1 MSKGGGAAPA
11 QQTTSVDIPPEFKA
25 WIFGPGT
32 YGGTAG
38 TRGGSAFG
46 SAASGALSGAAMGSI
61 VPGMGTVAGA
71 IGGGVLGLFG
81 RSKGS
86 KGTPGQYYNPGFG
99 GILPEAQALA
109 ASGMLDPAVLA
120 SLTTKEGLQA
130 GKDYAANLQNN
141 FLPQIQSLFDRVTT
155 RDLVN
160 DPITAAAIDAST
172 RPIQQ
177 QLDRYGVPMTQDA
190 AIAAGQL
197 GSSRQ
202 GIAEGLARS
211 DANSQMGDIASRI
224 AFGAL
229 QEQLAGERM
238 GLQFSPQLMAMLGMP
253 SDILMNIGQRE
264 EFYDQEQ
271 RQSQSNNLLMLAN
284 LLQGFIPGANQTTTA
299 RRQTNG
305 LEGIASTGAT
315 LMLLSSLFPKSGGGS
330 GAGSATLPFVS

>member
-1 MSKGGGAAPA
+1 MSKGGGGTPA
-11 QQTTSVDIPPEFKA
+11 TTTSSIDIPPEFKA

-32 YGGTAG
+32 YGRTAG
-38 TRGGSAFG
+38 TKGASAFG
-46 SAASGALSGAAMGSI
+46 SAASGAASGAALGTQIM
-61 VPGMGTVAGA
+61 PGWGTAIGA
-71 IGGGVLGLFG
+71 IGGGVLGLLG
-81 RSKGS
+81 RDKGD
-86 KGTPGQYYNPGFG
+86 KGNPGQYYNPGFG
-99 GILPEAQALA
+99 GILPEAQQLA
-109 ASGMLDPAVLA
+109 AQGMLDPAVLA

-160 DPITAAAIDAST
+160 DPITADAIAAST

-238 GLQFSPQLMAMLGMP
+238 GLQFSPQLMAMMGMP
-253 SDILMNIGQRE
+253 SDILTNIGQRE

-284 LLQGFIPGANQTTTA
+284 LLQGFIPGANQTTTS
-299 RRQTNG
+299 REKTNG

-315 LMLLSSLFPKSGGGS
+315 LMELFKLFKG
-330 GAGSATLPFVS
+330 

>member
-1 MSKGGGAAPA
+1 MSKGGGGAPA

-32 YGGTAG
+32 YGGSAG
-38 TRGGSAFG
+38 TRGGSVFG
-46 SAASGALSGAAMGSI
+46 SAAGGALSGAGVGATLGGP
-61 VPGMGTVAGA
+61 VGAA
-71 IGGGVLGLFG
+71 IGGVGGGILGLLG

-86 KGTPGQYYNPGFG
+86 KGDPGTYYDPGFG
-99 GILPEAQALA
+99 GILPEAQKLA
-109 ASGMLDPAVLA
+109 ASGMLDPAVLM
-120 SLTTKEGLQA
+120 SMTTKDGLQA
-130 GKDYAANLQNN
+130 GRDYASQLQTS
-141 FLPQIQSLFDRVTT
+141 FLPGIQSLFDRVAN

-177 QLDRYGVPMTQDA
+177 QLDRFGVPMTQDA

-253 SDILMNIGQRE
+253 SEILQGIGRRE

-284 LLQGFIPGANQTTTA
+284 LLQGFIPGANQTTTS
-299 RRQTNG
+299 RQRTNG
-305 LEGIASTGAT
+305 LEGIASTGVA
-315 LMLLSSLFPKSGGGS
+315 LMQLASLFNKTGGGA
-330 GAGSATLPFVS
+330 GAPDLM

>member
-1 MSKGGGAAPA
+1 MSKGGGGTPA
-11 QQTTSVDIPPEFKA
+11 TTTSSVDIPPEFKA
-25 WIFGPGT
+25 WIFGPGM
-32 YGGTAG
+32 YGGTQAG
-38 TRGGSAFG
+38 GGGSSFLSSG
-46 SAASGALSGAAMGSI
+46 LSGAASGASIGSMFGPIGTGIGAA
-61 VPGMGTVAGA
+61 AG
-71 IGGGVLGLFG
+71 GLLGGLF
-81 RSKGS
+81 RDKGS

-99 GILPEAQALA
+99 GILPEAQKLA

-130 GKDYAANLQNN
+130 GKNYAANLQNN

-160 DPITAAAIDAST
+160 DPITADAITAST

-177 QLDRYGVPMTQDA
+177 QLDRYGIPMTQDA

-202 GIAEGLARS
+202 GIAEGVARS

-224 AFGAL
+224 VFGAL

-253 SDILMNIGQRE
+253 SDILTNIGQRE

-284 LLQGFIPGANQTTTA
+284 LLQGFIPGANQTTTS
-299 RRQTNG
+299 REKTNG

-315 LMLLSSLFPKSGGGS
+315 LMELFKLFKG
-330 GAGSATLPFVS
+330 